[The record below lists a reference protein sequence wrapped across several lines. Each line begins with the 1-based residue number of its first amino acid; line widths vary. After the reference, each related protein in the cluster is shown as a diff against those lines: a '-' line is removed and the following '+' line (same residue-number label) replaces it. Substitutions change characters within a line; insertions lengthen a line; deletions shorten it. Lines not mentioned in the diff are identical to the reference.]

1 MLRAFLTNRITWALT
16 GLVVLAV
23 LLPVGLRNSDAAFVA
38 GSSNPGS
45 IFSSASSFNTV
56 VVSLTDPG
64 SPLRGT
70 VIAQR
75 RRHLRPR
82 HGHRRLPDLAR
93 RRQHLDDRL
102 HRQRRAVQLQLG
114 HDRRRRRPA

>member
-16 GLVVLAV
+16 GLVVLAA

-56 VVSLTDPG
+56 SSR
-64 SPLRGT
+64 SPTR
-70 VIAQR
+70 
-75 RRHLRPR
+75 
-82 HGHRRLPDLAR
+82 AR
-93 RRQHLDDRL
+93 RC
-102 HRQRRAVQLQLG
+102 A
-114 HDRRRRRPA
+114 AA